1 MSPGSRSV
9 RIINGGT
16 VAAIRAEA
24 AQASGQSA
32 SGGTS
37 TDAARTIGRYALHA
51 EIASGGMATIHIGRL
66 LGPVGFARTVA
77 IKRLHPPL
85 AKDPE
90 FVAMFLDEARLAARI
105 RHPNV
110 VSTLDVVA
118 TEGEIFVVMEYVPGE
133 SLARLLRVVRTSQEM
148 VPVPIAAT
156 IMVGVLHGLHAAHE
170 ARDERGDPLRI
181 VHRDVSPHNILV
193 GTDGDAHVI
202 DFGIA
207 KARGRMQVTRQ
218 GQIKG
223 KLSYMPSEQLLGQA
237 LDHRADIFAASIVLW
252 EALTGQRLFQG
263 TDDGEVYAK
272 VLLGK
277 VDPPSLHAKD
287 ITPAIDALVLK
298 GLARDR
304 NARFAT
310 AREMALALEASMPLA
325 PPSQVGRWVETL
337 VGDALAERTEQIAG
351 IERLVD
357 AGDGGGTSSSLVAF
371 GGVFPSPANEQHDV
385 SSPTMRERLP
395 SRPDRTGP
403 TQPVSIRPPGA
414 NDYATV
420 VDRPKFASAPP
431 PAVPAIAPP
440 ESADSLAGISDAPRR
455 RSRRMLV
462 GLGLLV
468 LPVGAFAAY
477 HELRQE
483 SSTTATPMAAK
494 VEGVATTTGAPSGSA
509 TPHATIA
516 HAIAKQTD
524 WQPVPLPASSG
535 ASEPAPDGAA
545 GSSSANL
552 PKKLAPQGSPTAKT
566 TTPARPASSQGTEAP
581 EPTVTAPPA
590 RTAQPGNGSSC
601 DPPYYLDADGT
612 KRYKRY
618 CADR

>member
-1 MSPGSRSV
+1 V
-9 RIINGGT
+9 RAIHGGP
-16 VAAIRAEA
+16 AA
-24 AQASGQSA
+24 SA
-32 SGGTS
+32 SSEAHASEGHPTS
-37 TDAARTIGRYALHA
+37 ADAAVRTIGRYALHA
-51 EIASGGMATIHIGRL
+51 EIAAGGMATIHIGRL

-118 TEGEIFVVMEYVPGE
+118 TEGELFVVMEYVPGE
-133 SLARLLRVVRTSQEM
+133 SLARLLRAVRSNKEI

-156 IMVGVLHGLHAAHE
+156 ILVGVLHGLHAAHE

-237 LDHRADIFAASIVLW
+237 IDHRADIFAASIVLW

-277 VDPPSLHAKD
+277 VEAPSVHAKGVTRALD
-287 ITPAIDALVLK
+287 AIVLR

-304 NARFAT
+304 TQRYGT
-310 AREMALALEASMPLA
+310 AREMALALEAAIPLA
-325 PPSQVGRWVETL
+325 PPSQVGSWVDGL
-337 VGDALAERTEQIAG
+337 VGDSLAERTEQIAH

-357 AGDGGGTSSSLVAF
+357 GAEPGATSSAVMTF
-371 GGVFPSPANEQHDV
+371 GGLPSPANEQ
-385 SSPTMRERLP
+385 RLP
-395 SRPDRTGP
+395 SDPPPRPNALPRADRTGP
-403 TQPVSIRPPGA
+403 TQPVGMHAPSMAEA
-414 NDYATV
+414 NATV
-420 VDRPKFASAPP
+420 VERR
-431 PAVPAIAPP
+431 VPAALLEEPLAP
-440 ESADSLAGISDAPRR
+440 ASDAPRR
-455 RSRRMLV
+455 RPRR
-462 GLGLLV
+462 LLV
-468 LPVGAFAAY
+468 ASLLLLPLIGYGALRSLRAQDTTMAASAASPAAKSPPVAD
-477 HELRQE
+477 HPAAAPL
-483 SSTTATPMAAK
+483 STFTATASADWVPAQLPAA
-494 VEGVATTTGAPSGSA
+494 VTLGAHEVTVGSSEPTAPQQKPVVPSVQGAHPIAPRGSA
-509 TPHATIA
+509 NAPGEAQAQPHEA
-516 HAIAKQTD
+516 
-524 WQPVPLPASSG
+524 V
-535 ASEPAPDGAA
+535 
-545 GSSSANL
+545 
-552 PKKLAPQGSPTAKT
+552 
-566 TTPARPASSQGTEAP
+566 TPA
-581 EPTVTAPPA
+581 VTATKPA
-590 RTAQPGNGSSC
+590 TANGSSC
-601 DPPYYLDADGT
+601 DPPFYIDADGT

-618 CADR
+618 CANL

>member
-1 MSPGSRSV
+1 LERQDERSRTSSSPGQRPA
-9 RIINGGT
+9 RALGGGPAT
-16 VAAIRAEA
+16 AA
-24 AQASGQSA
+24 SSDPSSA
-32 SGGTS
+32 DGLTS
-37 TDAARTIGRYALHA
+37 SDAAPRTIGRYALHA

-118 TEGEIFVVMEYVPGE
+118 TEGELFVVMEYVPGE
-133 SLARLLRVVRTSQEM
+133 SLARLLRAVRTAKDM

-193 GTDGDAHVI
+193 GTDGDAHLI

-223 KLSYMPSEQLLGQA
+223 KLSYMPAEQLMGQA

-263 TDDGEVYAK
+263 VDDGDVYAK

-277 VDPPSLHAKD
+277 VDAPSVHAKGLS
-287 ITPAIDALVLK
+287 PAIDVIVLR

-304 NARFAT
+304 AQRYAT
-310 AREMALALEASMPLA
+310 AREMALALEGAIPLA
-325 PPSQVGRWVETL
+325 PPSQVGRWVEAL

-357 AGDGGGTSSSLVAF
+357 GGADATSSALMTI
-371 GGVFPSPANEQHDV
+371 GGSAPQPANEQTDV
-385 SSPTMRERLP
+385 VVTGARALSV
-395 SRPDRTGP
+395 SRMDRTGP
-403 TQPVSIRPPGA
+403 TQPLGVLHPAGMTDP
-414 NDYATV
+414 TV
-420 VDRPKFASAPP
+420 VDRPGSAPLTRASAAEG
-431 PAVPAIAPP
+431 AVA
-440 ESADSLAGISDAPRR
+440 APRR
-455 RSRRMLV
+455 GTRRAVVAIALILAPFV
-462 GLGLLV
+462 AYGAV
-468 LPVGAFAAY
+468 RVVGARAVTPPAAV
-477 HELRQE
+477 
-483 SSTTATPMAAK
+483 AAK
-494 VEGVATTTGAPSGSA
+494 VS
-509 TPHATIA
+509 
-516 HAIAKQTD
+516 
-524 WQPVPLPASSG
+524 
-535 ASEPAPDGAA
+535 
-545 GSSSANL
+545 
-552 PKKLAPQGSPTAKT
+552 
-566 TTPARPASSQGTEAP
+566 
-581 EPTVTAPPA
+581 PPA
-590 RTAQPGNGSSC
+590 RTSSPATASPSAPASSDWLPVPVPTSPEPPTAASFEAKATPISTGTRRTPPQGAPSARPVAPRGQAAPQATEAETPAAAPVAHPPAANVSSC
-601 DPPYYLDADGT
+601 DPPFYIDADGT

-618 CADR
+618 CANL